1 MITKT
6 IIINYK
12 LIHFNF
18 NALLIAS
25 IYMTN
30 LLLAPTENTDNQNS
44 QYTSLNDPEIA
55 SVVAHINEEHLDEL
69 LGFLSAFTSLSTAE
83 SDLVDAQITDIY
95 AEGIAIQT
103 CPKGVENQ
111 STDAQNNSLHNQT
124 FFIAFAAPISQ
135 LDDLQAQYILLK
147 QRADKKLGKKTIK
160 LTKQVFDMKNSYRVS
175 KNMLRL
181 ELSMPSLNSDTPLNN
196 TAQLSNAKGVTS
208 STSVPTNEA
217 GYAYLFDLEH
227 NAMANALITDSTDD
241 NKSNGN
247 KASDYKTNGSEKENL
262 RPARPH
268 CYYTLRKA
276 WQADNGIRAW
286 VDVFLHGDTPG
297 GNWAAALQAGETVV
311 TKREFPEKVEH
322 LRNGQ
327 AVLIVDETSMPTAAR
342 LLELWNNPTPP
353 LVVCVTQDAGDQ
365 SYFDTVKMRSGIDNI
380 GNDNSNTDSDTN
392 NDCDT
397 ESRKDD
403 HFTVLPIVTNQPN
416 SGAELATLIDIK
428 LGDYLT
434 DNPLSI
440 DKVWGALEANTA
452 KALRPLLKDRLELS
466 RTDVVVKVYWRHD

>member
-1 MITKT
+1 
-6 IIINYK
+6 
-12 LIHFNF
+12 
-18 NALLIAS
+18 
-25 IYMTN
+25 MTN
-30 LLLAPTENTDNQNS
+30 LLLATTENTDNQNS
-44 QYTSLNDPEIA
+44 QYTPLNDPEIA
-55 SVVAHINEEHLDEL
+55 GVVAHINEEHLDEL

-83 SDLVDAQITDIY
+83 LDLVDAQITDIY

-111 STDAQNNSLHNQT
+111 STAAQNSSLYNQT

-160 LTKQVFDMKNSYRVS
+160 LTKQVFEVQNSYRIS

-181 ELSMPSLNSDTPLNN
+181 ELSMPSLSDVKG
-196 TAQLSNAKGVTS
+196 AKS

-227 NAMANALITDSTDD
+227 NAMTNALITDSTDD
-241 NKSNGN
+241 NKANGN
-247 KASDYKTNGSEKENL
+247 KASDYKTNGSDKENV

-276 WQADNGIRAW
+276 WQADDGIRAW

-322 LRNGQ
+322 LRDGQ

-353 LVVCVTQDAGDQ
+353 LVICMTQDAGDQ
-365 SYFDTVKMRSGIDNI
+365 SYFDTVKMRSGL
-380 GNDNSNTDSDTN
+380 
-392 NDCDT
+392 DCDT
-397 ESRKDD
+397 ENNGNNY
-403 HFTVLPIVTNQPN
+403 FTVLPIVTNQPN
-416 SGAELATLIDIK
+416 SGAELATLIDRE

-434 DNPLSI
+434 NNPLQI
-440 DKVWGALEANTA
+440 NKVWGALEANTA

-466 RTDVVVKVYWRHD
+466 RTDVVVKVYWRQD

>member
-1 MITKT
+1 
-6 IIINYK
+6 
-12 LIHFNF
+12 
-18 NALLIAS
+18 
-25 IYMTN
+25 MTN
-30 LLLAPTENTDNQNS
+30 LLLATTENAHNQS
-44 QYTSLNDPEIA
+44 TQYTSLSNPEIA

-69 LGFLSAFTSLSTAE
+69 LGFLSAFTSLSTAKL
-83 SDLVDAQITDIY
+83 DLIDAQMTDIY

-103 CPKGVENQ
+103 RPKISEDQ
-111 STDAQNNSLHNQT
+111 PTDIQDNSLYEQT

-160 LTKQVFDMKNSYRVS
+160 LTKQVFDVQNSYRVS

-181 ELSMPSLNSDTPLNN
+181 ELNIPPLSGAKNTPR
-196 TAQLSNAKGVTS
+196 

-227 NAMANALITDSTDD
+227 NAMTDSTND
-241 NKSNGN
+241 NKTG
-247 KASDYKTNGSEKENL
+247 DYKANSSAVDDGEKNNV
-262 RPARPH
+262 RPARSH

-276 WQADNGIRAW
+276 WHNDDEIRAW

-297 GNWAAALQAGETVV
+297 GNWAAALQTGESVV

-322 LRNGQ
+322 LQDGQ

-342 LLELWNNPTPP
+342 LLELWSNPKPP
-353 LVVCVTQDAGDQ
+353 LVICVTQDAEDQ
-365 SYFDTVKMRSGIDNI
+365 RYFDTVKMC
-380 GNDNSNTDSDTN
+380 SDLN
-392 NDCDT
+392 CDT
-397 ESRKDD
+397 ENNGNN
-403 HFTVLPIVTNQPN
+403 HFTILPIVTNQTN
-416 SGAELATLIDIK
+416 SGAELATLIDSK

-434 DNPLSI
+434 DNPLQI

>member
-1 MITKT
+1 
-6 IIINYK
+6 
-12 LIHFNF
+12 
-18 NALLIAS
+18 
-25 IYMTN
+25 MTN
-30 LLLAPTENTDNQNS
+30 LLLATTENTDNQNN
-44 QYTSLNDPEIA
+44 QYTLLNDPEIA

-83 SDLVDAQITDIY
+83 LALFDAQITDIY
-95 AEGIAIQT
+95 TKGIAIQT
-103 CPKGVENQ
+103 RSKNSEIQPAG
-111 STDAQNNSLHNQT
+111 AQNTSLHDQT

-160 LTKQVFDMKNSYRVS
+160 LTKQVFDVQSSYRVS

-181 ELSMPSLNSDTPLNN
+181 ELSMPSLDSDTLLNN
-196 TAQLSNAKGVTS
+196 TAQLSNAKGATS

-227 NAMANALITDSTDD
+227 NAMTNALTTDSTD
-241 NKSNGN
+241 NHKS
-247 KASDYKTNGSEKENL
+247 DDSEKENIRL
-262 RPARPH
+262 ARPH

-276 WQADNGIRAW
+276 WQADDEIRAW

-322 LRNGQ
+322 LRDGQ

-353 LVVCVTQDAGDQ
+353 LVICVTQDASDQ
-365 SYFDTVKMRSGIDNI
+365 SYFDTVKMRSGIDF
-380 GNDNSNTDSDTN
+380 
-392 NDCDT
+392 DT
-397 ESRKDD
+397 ENNGNNY
-403 HFTVLPIVTNQPN
+403 FTVLPIVTNQPN
-416 SGAELATLIDIK
+416 SGAELATLIDSK

-434 DNPLSI
+434 DNPLQI

-452 KALRPLLKDRLELS
+452 KALRPLLKDRLGLS

>member
-30 LLLAPTENTDNQNS
+30 LLLATTENTDNQNS

-160 LTKQVFDMKNSYRVS
+160 LTKQVFDVQSSYRVS

-181 ELSMPSLNSDTPLNN
+181 ELSMPSLND
-196 TAQLSNAKGVTS
+196 AKGATS

-227 NAMANALITDSTDD
+227 NAMTDASTTDSTD
-241 NKSNGN
+241 GN
-247 KASDYKTNGSEKENL
+247 KFDDSEKENV

-276 WQADNGIRAW
+276 WQADDEIRAW

-311 TKREFPEKVEH
+311 TKREFPEKIEH
-322 LRNGQ
+322 LRDGQ

-353 LVVCVTQDAGDQ
+353 LVICVTQDAGDQ

-416 SGAELATLIDIK
+416 SGAELATLIDSK

-434 DNPLSI
+434 DNPLQI

>member
-30 LLLAPTENTDNQNS
+30 LLLATTENTNNQNS
-44 QYTSLNDPEIA
+44 QYTPLNNPEIA
-55 SVVAHINEEHLDEL
+55 GVVAHINEEHLDEL
-69 LGFLSAFTSLSTAE
+69 LGFLSAFTSLSTTE
-83 SDLVDAQITDIY
+83 LDLVDAQITDIY

-103 CPKGVENQ
+103 CLKSSEIQPAGAHN
-111 STDAQNNSLHNQT
+111 TSLHDQT
-124 FFIAFAAPISQ
+124 FFIAFAAPIFQ

-160 LTKQVFDMKNSYRVS
+160 LTKQVFEVQNSYRIS

-181 ELSMPSLNSDTPLNN
+181 ELSMLSLSDTPLNN
-196 TAQLSNAKGVTS
+196 AAQLSNAKGAKN

-227 NAMANALITDSTDD
+227 NAMTDALMTDSTD
-241 NKSNGN
+241 GY
-247 KASDYKTNGSEKENL
+247 KAGDYKTNDSAKENV

-276 WQADNGIRAW
+276 WQADDEIRAW
-286 VDVFLHGDTPG
+286 IDVFLHGDTPG
-297 GNWAAALQAGETVV
+297 GNWAIALQAGETVV

-322 LRNGQ
+322 LRDGQ

-353 LVVCVTQDAGDQ
+353 LVICVTQDAGDQ
-365 SYFDTVKMRSGIDNI
+365 SYLDTIKMRSCLN
-380 GNDNSNTDSDTN
+380 
-392 NDCDT
+392 CDT
-397 ESRKDD
+397 ENSSNNY
-403 HFTVLPIVTNQPN
+403 FTVLPIVTNQPN
-416 SGAELATLIDIK
+416 SGAELATLIDRE

-434 DNPLSI
+434 NNPLKI

-452 KALRPLLKDRLELS
+452 KALRPLLKDRLDLS

>member
-1 MITKT
+1 
-6 IIINYK
+6 
-12 LIHFNF
+12 
-18 NALLIAS
+18 
-25 IYMTN
+25 MTN
-30 LLLAPTENTDNQNS
+30 LLLASTENTDNQNS
-44 QYTSLNDPEIA
+44 QYTPLNDPEIA

-69 LGFLSAFTSLSTAE
+69 LGFLSVFTSLSIAE
-83 SDLVDAQITDIY
+83 LDLVDAQITDIY

-103 CPKGVENQ
+103 RPKGSENQ
-111 STDAQNNSLHNQT
+111 LVGAQNSSLYNQT

-135 LDDLQAQYILLK
+135 LDDLQGQYILLK

-160 LTKQVFDMKNSYRVS
+160 LTKQVFEVQDSYRVS

-181 ELSMPSLNSDTPLNN
+181 ELSMPSLNSDTQLDN
-196 TAQLSNAKGVTS
+196 TAQLSDVKGATS

-227 NAMANALITDSTDD
+227 NAMTNALITDSTD
-241 NKSNGN
+241 GN

-276 WQADNGIRAW
+276 WQADDGIRAW

-322 LRNGQ
+322 LRDGQ

-353 LVVCVTQDAGDQ
+353 LVICVTQDADDQ

-416 SGAELATLIDIK
+416 SGAELATLIDSK
-428 LGDYLT
+428 LGNYLT
-434 DNPLSI
+434 DNPLQI

>member
-1 MITKT
+1 
-6 IIINYK
+6 
-12 LIHFNF
+12 
-18 NALLIAS
+18 
-25 IYMTN
+25 MTN
-30 LLLAPTENTDNQNS
+30 LLLASTENTDNQNS

-55 SVVAHINEEHLDEL
+55 GVVAHINEEHLDEL

-83 SDLVDAQITDIY
+83 LDLVDAQIIDIY

-103 CPKGVENQ
+103 CPKGSENKP
-111 STDAQNNSLHNQT
+111 TDAQNDSLHDQT

-135 LDDLQAQYILLK
+135 LDDLQVQYILLK

-160 LTKQVFDMKNSYRVS
+160 LTKQVFEVQNSYRVS

-181 ELSMPSLNSDTPLNN
+181 ELSMPSLNNDTPLNN
-196 TAQLSNAKGVTS
+196 TAQLSNTKGATS

-227 NAMANALITDSTDD
+227 NAMTNALMTDSTD
-241 NKSNGN
+241 GN
-247 KASDYKTNGSEKENL
+247 KADESAKENVH
-262 RPARPH
+262 PARPH

-276 WQADNGIRAW
+276 WQADDEIRAW

-322 LRNGQ
+322 LRDGQ

-353 LVVCVTQDAGDQ
+353 LVICVTQDAGDQ
-365 SYFDTVKMRSGIDNI
+365 SYFDTVKMRSGL
-380 GNDNSNTDSDTN
+380 
-392 NDCDT
+392 DCDT
-397 ESRKDD
+397 KNNGNN
-403 HFTVLPIVTNQPN
+403 HFTILPIVTNQVN
-416 SGAELATLIDIK
+416 SGAELATLIDSK

-434 DNPLSI
+434 DNPLQI
-440 DKVWGALEANTA
+440 YKVWGALEANTA
-452 KALRPLLKDRLELS
+452 KALRPLLKNRLELS

>member
-30 LLLAPTENTDNQNS
+30 LLLAPTENIDNQNS
-44 QYTSLNDPEIA
+44 QYTPLNDPEIA
-55 SVVAHINEEHLDEL
+55 SVVAHTNEEHLDEL
-69 LGFLSAFTSLSTAE
+69 LGFLSAFTSLSTTE
-83 SDLVDAQITDIY
+83 LDLVDAQITDIY

-103 CPKGVENQ
+103 FLKSSEIQPAGAHN
-111 STDAQNNSLHNQT
+111 TSLDDQT

-160 LTKQVFDMKNSYRVS
+160 LTKQAFEVQNSYRVS

-181 ELSMPSLNSDTPLNN
+181 ELSMPSLSDTPLNN
-196 TAQLSNAKGVTS
+196 AAQLSNAKGAKN

-227 NAMANALITDSTDD
+227 NATTNALMTDSTD
-241 NKSNGN
+241 GN
-247 KASDYKTNGSEKENL
+247 KANDYKTNGSDKENVH
-262 RPARPH
+262 PARPH

-276 WQADNGIRAW
+276 WQADDEIRAW

-297 GNWAAALQAGETVV
+297 GNWAAALQAGETIV

-322 LRNGQ
+322 LRDGQ

-353 LVVCVTQDAGDQ
+353 LVICVTQDAGDQ
-365 SYFDTVKMRSGIDNI
+365 SYFYTVKMRSGL
-380 GNDNSNTDSDTN
+380 
-392 NDCDT
+392 DCET
-397 ESRKDD
+397 ESRKDN
-403 HFTVLPIVTNQPN
+403 HFTVLPIVTNQVN
-416 SGAELATLIDIK
+416 SGAELATLIDRE

-434 DNPLSI
+434 NNPLKI

-452 KALRPLLKDRLELS
+452 KALRPLLKDRLDLS

>member
-1 MITKT
+1 
-6 IIINYK
+6 
-12 LIHFNF
+12 
-18 NALLIAS
+18 
-25 IYMTN
+25 MTN
-30 LLLAPTENTDNQNS
+30 LLLASTENIDNQNN
-44 QYTSLNDPEIA
+44 QHTPLNDPEIA
-55 SVVAHINEEHLDEL
+55 GVVAHINEEHLDEL
-69 LGFLSAFTSLSTAE
+69 LGFLSVFTSLSTTE
-83 SDLVDAQITDIY
+83 LDLVDAQITDIY

-103 CPKGVENQ
+103 FLKSSEIQPAGAHN
-111 STDAQNNSLHNQT
+111 TSLDDQT

-160 LTKQVFDMKNSYRVS
+160 LTKQVFEVQDSYRVS

-181 ELSMPSLNSDTPLNN
+181 ELSMPSLNSDTPLSNS
-196 TAQLSNAKGVTS
+196 AQLSNTKGATS

-227 NAMANALITDSTDD
+227 NAMTDALMTDSTD
-241 NKSNGN
+241 GN
-247 KASDYKTNGSEKENL
+247 KAGDYKTNGSDKENI

-276 WQADNGIRAW
+276 WQADDGIRAW

-297 GNWAAALQAGETVV
+297 GNWAATLQAGETVV

-322 LRNGQ
+322 LRDGQ

-353 LVVCVTQDAGDQ
+353 LVICVTQDAGDQ
-365 SYFDTVKMRSGIDNI
+365 SYFDTVKMRSCLN
-380 GNDNSNTDSDTN
+380 
-392 NDCDT
+392 CDT
-397 ESRKDD
+397 ENSS
-403 HFTVLPIVTNQPN
+403 HNYFTVLPIVTNQPN
-416 SGAELATLIDIK
+416 SGAELATLIDSK
-428 LGDYLT
+428 LGNYLT
-434 DNPLSI
+434 DNPLQI

-452 KALRPLLKDRLELS
+452 KALRPLLKDRLDLS

>member
-30 LLLAPTENTDNQNS
+30 LLLASTENTDNQNS
-44 QYTSLNDPEIA
+44 QYTPLNDPEIA

-103 CPKGVENQ
+103 RPKGSENQ
-111 STDAQNNSLHNQT
+111 LVGARNSSLYNQT

-160 LTKQVFDMKNSYRVS
+160 LTKQVFDVQSSYRVS

-181 ELSMPSLNSDTPLNN
+181 ELSMPTLSD
-196 TAQLSNAKGVTS
+196 AKGTKN

-227 NAMANALITDSTDD
+227 NAMTDVLMNDGTDGNKVND
-241 NKSNGN
+241 NKAG
-247 KASDYKTNGSEKENL
+247 DYKTNGSEKKNV

-276 WQADNGIRAW
+276 WQADDEIRAW

-322 LRNGQ
+322 LRDGQ

-353 LVVCVTQDAGDQ
+353 LVICVTQDAGDQ
-365 SYFDTVKMRSGIDNI
+365 SYLDTVKMCSGLDCETENSEDNY
-380 GNDNSNTDSDTN
+380 
-392 NDCDT
+392 
-397 ESRKDD
+397 
-403 HFTVLPIVTNQPN
+403 FTVLPIVTNQPN
-416 SGAELATLIDIK
+416 SGAELATLIDRE

-434 DNPLSI
+434 DNPLQI

-466 RTDVVVKVYWRHD
+466 RTDVVVKVYWRQD

>member
-30 LLLAPTENTDNQNS
+30 LLLATTENTNNQNS
-44 QYTSLNDPEIA
+44 QYTPLNDPEIA
-55 SVVAHINEEHLDEL
+55 GVVAHINEEHLDEL
-69 LGFLSAFTSLSTAE
+69 LGFLSVFTSLSTTE
-83 SDLVDAQITDIY
+83 LDLVDAQITDIY

-103 CPKGVENQ
+103 FLKSSEIQPAGAHN
-111 STDAQNNSLHNQT
+111 TSLDDQT

-160 LTKQVFDMKNSYRVS
+160 LTKQVFEVQDSYRVS

-181 ELSMPSLNSDTPLNN
+181 ELSMPSLNSDTPLSNS
-196 TAQLSNAKGVTS
+196 AQLSNTKGATS

-227 NAMANALITDSTDD
+227 NAMTDALMTDSTD
-241 NKSNGN
+241 GN
-247 KASDYKTNGSEKENL
+247 KAGDYKTNGSDKENI

-276 WQADNGIRAW
+276 WQADDGIRAW

-322 LRNGQ
+322 LRDGQ

-353 LVVCVTQDAGDQ
+353 LVICVTQDADDQ

-392 NDCDT
+392 NDCET

-416 SGAELATLIDIK
+416 SGAELATLIDSK
-428 LGDYLT
+428 LGNYLT
-434 DNPLSI
+434 DNPLQI

>member
-1 MITKT
+1 
-6 IIINYK
+6 
-12 LIHFNF
+12 
-18 NALLIAS
+18 
-25 IYMTN
+25 MTN
-30 LLLAPTENTDNQNS
+30 QLLATTENANNQNS
-44 QYTSLNDPEIA
+44 QYTSLNDSEIA

-69 LGFLSAFTSLSTAE
+69 LGFLSVFTSLSTAE
-83 SDLVDAQITDIY
+83 LDRVDAQITDIY
-95 AEGIAIQT
+95 AEGITIQT
-103 CPKGVENQ
+103 RQKNSKYQPTN
-111 STDAQNNSLHNQT
+111 AQDNPLHDQI
-124 FFIAFAAPISQ
+124 FFINFATPISQ

-160 LTKQVFDMKNSYRVS
+160 LTKQVFDVQNSYNVS

-181 ELSMPSLNSDTPLNN
+181 ELSMPSLDDTQSNDDVQLRN
-196 TAQLSNAKGVTS
+196 TKGTTI

-227 NAMANALITDSTDD
+227 NAMTNALMTDSTND
-241 NKSNGN
+241 
-247 KASDYKTNGSEKENL
+247 SEKENVC
-262 RPARPH
+262 PARPH

-276 WQADNGIRAW
+276 WQADDEIRVW
-286 VDVFLHGDTPG
+286 VDVFLHGDTSG

-322 LRNGQ
+322 LRDGQ

-353 LVVCVTQDAGDQ
+353 LVICVTQDADDQ

-380 GNDNSNTDSDTN
+380 GNDNRNTDSDSDSDTD

-416 SGAELATLIDIK
+416 SGSDLATLIDST

-434 DNPLSI
+434 DNPLQI

-452 KALRPLLKDRLELS
+452 KALRPLLRERLELS

>member
-30 LLLAPTENTDNQNS
+30 LLLASTENTDNQNN
-44 QYTSLNDPEIA
+44 QYTPLNDPEIA

-69 LGFLSAFTSLSTAE
+69 LGFLGAFTSLSTAE
-83 SDLVDAQITDIY
+83 LDLIDAQITDIY

-103 CPKGVENQ
+103 RPKGSENQ
-111 STDAQNNSLHNQT
+111 PTNAQDSSLHDQT
-124 FFIAFAAPISQ
+124 FFIAFATSISQ

-160 LTKQVFDMKNSYRVS
+160 LTKQVFDVQSSYNVS

-181 ELSMPSLNSDTPLNN
+181 ELSMPSLSDTQLNN
-196 TAQLSNAKGVTS
+196 TAQLSNAKGATS

-227 NAMANALITDSTDD
+227 NAMTNALMNDGTD
-241 NKSNGN
+241 GN
-247 KASDYKTNGSEKENL
+247 KAGNYKTNGSDKENVRL
-262 RPARPH
+262 ARPH

-276 WQADNGIRAW
+276 WQADDGIRAW

-322 LRNGQ
+322 LRDGQ

-365 SYFDTVKMRSGIDNI
+365 SYFDTVKMRSGVDCNTENN
-380 GNDNSNTDSDTN
+380 GNNY
-392 NDCDT
+392 
-397 ESRKDD
+397 
-403 HFTVLPIVTNQPN
+403 FTVLPIVTNQPN
-416 SGAELATLIDIK
+416 SGAELATLIDRE

-434 DNPLSI
+434 NNPLQI

-452 KALRPLLKDRLELS
+452 KALRPLLKDRLGLS
-466 RTDVVVKVYWRHD
+466 RTDVVLKVYWRHD

>member
-30 LLLAPTENTDNQNS
+30 LLLAPTENTGNQNS
-44 QYTSLNDPEIA
+44 QYTFLNDPEIA

-83 SDLVDAQITDIY
+83 LDLIDAQITDIY

-103 CPKGVENQ
+103 RPKSSDTQLVG
-111 STDAQNNSLHNQT
+111 AQNSSLHDQT
-124 FFIAFAAPISQ
+124 FFISFATPISQ

-160 LTKQVFDMKNSYRVS
+160 LTKQVFDVQSSYRVS

-196 TAQLSNAKGVTS
+196 ATQLSDVKGATS

-227 NAMANALITDSTDD
+227 NAMTDASTTDSTD
-241 NKSNGN
+241 NHKSDDTEKGN
-247 KASDYKTNGSEKENL
+247 V

-276 WQADNGIRAW
+276 WQADDEIRAW

-322 LRNGQ
+322 LRDGQ

-353 LVVCVTQDAGDQ
+353 LVICVTQDAGDQ
-365 SYFDTVKMRSGIDNI
+365 SYFDTVKMRSGL
-380 GNDNSNTDSDTN
+380 
-392 NDCDT
+392 DCDT
-397 ESRKDD
+397 ESREDN

-416 SGAELATLIDIK
+416 SGAELATLIDSK

-434 DNPLSI
+434 DNPLQI

-452 KALRPLLKDRLELS
+452 KALRPLLKDRLGLS
-466 RTDVVVKVYWRHD
+466 RIDVVVKVYWRHD

>member
-30 LLLAPTENTDNQNS
+30 LLLATTENTNNQNS
-44 QYTSLNDPEIA
+44 QYTPLNDPEIA
-55 SVVAHINEEHLDEL
+55 GVVAHINEEHLDEL
-69 LGFLSAFTSLSTAE
+69 LGFLSAFTSLSTTE
-83 SDLVDAQITDIY
+83 LDLVDAQITDIY

-103 CPKGVENQ
+103 CLKSSEIQPAGAHN
-111 STDAQNNSLHNQT
+111 TSLHDQT
-124 FFIAFAAPISQ
+124 FFIAFAAPIFQ

-160 LTKQVFDMKNSYRVS
+160 LTKQVFEVQNSYRIS

-181 ELSMPSLNSDTPLNN
+181 ELSMLSLSDTPLNN
-196 TAQLSNAKGVTS
+196 AAQLSNAKGAKN

-227 NAMANALITDSTDD
+227 NAMTNALMTDSTD
-241 NKSNGN
+241 GN
-247 KASDYKTNGSEKENL
+247 KAGDYKTNGSDKENV
-262 RPARPH
+262 RPARLH

-276 WQADNGIRAW
+276 WQADDEIRAW

-297 GNWAAALQAGETVV
+297 GNWATALQAGETVV

-322 LRNGQ
+322 LRDGQ

-353 LVVCVTQDAGDQ
+353 LVICVTQDAGDQ
-365 SYFDTVKMRSGIDNI
+365 SYLDTVKMRSCIDNI

-403 HFTVLPIVTNQPN
+403 RFTVLPIVTNQPN
-416 SGAELATLIDIK
+416 SGAELATLIDRE

-434 DNPLSI
+434 DNPLQI

>member
-30 LLLAPTENTDNQNS
+30 LLLASTENNDNQNS

-69 LGFLSAFTSLSTAE
+69 LGFLGAFTSLSTAE
-83 SDLVDAQITDIY
+83 LDLIDAQITDIY

-103 CPKGVENQ
+103 RPKGSENQ
-111 STDAQNNSLHNQT
+111 PTNAQDSSLHNQT
-124 FFIAFAAPISQ
+124 FFIAFATSISQ

-160 LTKQVFDMKNSYRVS
+160 LTKQVFDVQSSYNVS

-181 ELSMPSLNSDTPLNN
+181 ELSMPSLSDTQLNN
-196 TAQLSNAKGVTS
+196 TAQLSNAKAATS

-227 NAMANALITDSTDD
+227 NAMTNALMNDGTD
-241 NKSNGN
+241 GN
-247 KASDYKTNGSEKENL
+247 KAGNYKTNGSDKENVRL
-262 RPARPH
+262 ARPH

-276 WQADNGIRAW
+276 WQADDGIRAW

-322 LRNGQ
+322 LRDGQ

-365 SYFDTVKMRSGIDNI
+365 SYFDTVKMRSGVDCNTENN
-380 GNDNSNTDSDTN
+380 GNNY
-392 NDCDT
+392 
-397 ESRKDD
+397 
-403 HFTVLPIVTNQPN
+403 FTVLPIVTNQPN
-416 SGAELATLIDIK
+416 SGAELATLIDRE

-434 DNPLSI
+434 DNPLQI

-452 KALRPLLKDRLELS
+452 KALRPLLKDRLGLS
-466 RTDVVVKVYWRHD
+466 RTDVVLKVYWRHD

>member
-30 LLLAPTENTDNQNS
+30 LLLATTENTNNQNS
-44 QYTSLNDPEIA
+44 QYTPLNDPEIA
-55 SVVAHINEEHLDEL
+55 GVVAHINEEHLDEL
-69 LGFLSAFTSLSTAE
+69 LGFLNAFTSLSTAE
-83 SDLVDAQITDIY
+83 LDLVDAQITDIY

-103 CPKGVENQ
+103 RSKNSETQ
-111 STDAQNNSLHNQT
+111 QTDAQNNSIHDQS
-124 FFIAFAAPISQ
+124 FFIAFATSISQ
-135 LDDLQAQYILLK
+135 LDDLQGQYILLK

-160 LTKQVFDMKNSYRVS
+160 LTKQVFEVQNSYRVS
-175 KNMLRL
+175 KNILRL
-181 ELSMPSLNSDTPLNN
+181 KLSMPSLNSDTPLNN
-196 TAQLSNAKGVTS
+196 AAQLSDVKGATS

-227 NAMANALITDSTDD
+227 NAMTNALITDSTDD

-247 KASDYKTNGSEKENL
+247 KASDYKTNGSDKENV

-276 WQADNGIRAW
+276 WQADDEIRAW
-286 VDVFLHGDTPG
+286 IDVFLHGDTPG
-297 GNWAAALQAGETVV
+297 GNWAIALQAGETVV

-322 LRNGQ
+322 LRDGQ

-353 LVVCVTQDAGDQ
+353 LVICVTQDAGDQ
-365 SYFDTVKMRSGIDNI
+365 SYLDTVKMRSGID
-380 GNDNSNTDSDTN
+380 
-392 NDCDT
+392 CDT
-397 ESRKDD
+397 ESREGN
-403 HFTVLPIVTNQPN
+403 HFTVLPIVTNKVN
-416 SGAELATLIDIK
+416 SGAELATLIEKK

-434 DNPLSI
+434 NNPLQI